1 MLSRDQI
8 QQYNEDGFLLLPEL
22 VPDNMLATLNEQ
34 FLDIVNGDHPCSG
47 AMKIMRDVMVVKGV
61 VEPQTPVLG

>member
-22 VPDNMLATLNEQ
+22 VPDNILATLNEQ
-34 FLDIVNGDHPCSG
+34 FLDIVNGDHPMQWRHENYARRHG
-47 AMKIMRDVMVVKGV
+47 G
-61 VEPQTPVLG
+61 